1 MRAFL
6 QRAPTPPPIQPESP
20 DNPNQLEAEMTNE
33 EPILLG
39 YESDLSSDDES
50 LVDSGEIWFRGSSA
64 GEIEDD
70 DSEGEPL
77 KKRIRRELDEPA
89 RVTRLKSL
97 ENRKSELKL
106 ALRDIEKL
114 LSSRKTKF
122 QAGENGLQSY

>member
-6 QRAPTPPPIQPESP
+6 QRAPTPPPVQPEFADDP
-20 DNPNQLEAEMTNE
+20 DQLEAEMTNE
-33 EPILLG
+33 EPILPG

-50 LVDSGEIWFRGSSA
+50 LVDTGEIRFQGSSA
-64 GEIEDD
+64 GEFDD
-70 DSEGEPL
+70 GEGESP

-97 ENRKSELKL
+97 ENRKNELKL

-114 LSSRKTKF
+114 LASRKTKF
-122 QAGENGLQSY
+122 QAGNNGLQSYRA